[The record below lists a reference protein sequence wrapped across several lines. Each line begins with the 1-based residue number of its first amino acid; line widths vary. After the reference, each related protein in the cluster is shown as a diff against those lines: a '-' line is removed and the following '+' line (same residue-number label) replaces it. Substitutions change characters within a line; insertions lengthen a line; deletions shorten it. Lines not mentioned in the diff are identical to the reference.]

1 MTRPHKAEVALEYQD
16 ELCLETFE
24 PSARHVARRD
34 GRFDHLKG
42 LVMVTLGGFGIIT
55 AAMLVGWLIERV
67 AG

>member
-1 MTRPHKAEVALEYQD
+1 MTRPHKAEVALECQD

-24 PSARHVARRD
+24 PSARYA

-42 LVMVTLGGFGIIT
+42 IVMVTLGGFGIIT
-55 AAMLVGWLIERV
+55 AAMLVGRLVERL